1 MGCHRRALRR
11 SLGVVGDIYVVDFGD
26 DEERARRA
34 AERDAE
40 FARLTERYAL
50 HLVAE
55 AALDEPAARRAV
67 AVLFDNRDSDG
78 VRCPCS
84 CHPQLSAE
92 HGDGL
97 DCRCSWDA
105 ERRAAEAAKL
115 KAFWDSEPFP
125 ELRSAHRREESEIAA
140 WLAGQPDVE
149 ATRTT
154 SMAPE
159 QWEGT
164 VDGHSFYFRER
175 HGFWRVE
182 LDLTESGRFARR
194 LVRVDDDG
202 SMVTEPVPIME
213 GDVIAEGIDSQLG
226 QTPVDHIAFV
236 VRTIRDHLWGAQ
248 CDHAGALFYCPKC
261 GQRMSEAM

>member
-1 MGCHRRALRR
+1 LA
-11 SLGVVGDIYVVDFGD
+11 VVGDIYVVDFGD
-26 DEERARRA
+26 DEARGRRA

-40 FARLTERYAL
+40 FARLKERYAQ

-55 AALDEPAARRAV
+55 AAIDEATSRRAV
-67 AVLFDNRDSDG
+67 AALFDPRDANG
-78 VRCPCS
+78 ARCPCS

-92 HGDGL
+92 HGDGF
-97 DCRCSWDA
+97 DCRCTWD
-105 ERRAAEAAKL
+105 EGRRAAEAAKL
-115 KAFWDSEPFP
+115 KAFWDSDPFP
-125 ELRSAHRREESEIAA
+125 ELSAAHRREEEEIAA
-140 WLAGQPDVE
+140 WLTGQPDVE

-175 HGFWRVE
+175 HGFWRIE

-194 LVRVDDDG
+194 LVQVDDG
-202 SMVTEPVPIME
+202 GAIVTEPSPIME

-226 QTPVDHIAFV
+226 ETPVDHIAFI
-236 VRTIRDHLWGAQ
+236 VRTIRDYLWGAQ